1 MNFQELMRGV
11 DLPNDLTR
19 LIGKLLEK
27 KRATEGMGQAPRIEE
42 LDDFVITEFAQAK
55 ALAPDAIKPDRQ
67 NTTAAD
73 ELFPSIVKKGTLKI
87 CQLYGEISRIF
98 RPWSKVWISHQPS
111 DKSMRLSLAALP
123 SVASLSQ
130 TQ

>member
-11 DLPNDLTR
+11 DFPNDLTR

-27 KRATEGMGQAPRIEE
+27 KRVTEEMGQAPRIEE

-55 ALAPDAIKPDRQ
+55 ALAPDAIMPDRH

-73 ELFPSIVKKGTLKI
+73 ELFRSIVKKGTLKI
-87 CQLYGEISRIF
+87 VSCTERSPGFLDRGVRF
-98 RPWSKVWISHQPS
+98 GLATSHQINPCGC
-111 DKSMRLSLAALP
+111 L
-123 SVASLSQ
+123 
-130 TQ
+130 